1 MSTILCWHKWSKWS
15 EIVSCNDRPYQ
26 FASCDKCNKIIR
38 RGVCLTNNG
47 VNPSLWNKKPEFSV
61 DFHDMKTLCLQLIE
75 AEKLNDILDAIANNI
90 GYELTSQYVC
100 GGANC
105 SAENGLDHSPEC
117 VLEHELTVKGVSDES

>member
-1 MSTILCWHKWSKWS
+1 MSELKAKELKSKIERKDRYILDMS
-15 EIVSCNDRPYQ
+15 
-26 FASCDKCNKIIR
+26 DKLRKFGDELINSSDDIERIKMKMKRNK
-38 RGVCLTNNG
+38 L
-47 VNPSLWNKKPEFSV
+47 EFSG